1 MAMRLNSVGRKYT
14 FHVSPIVCG
23 WQHILCNAQDVP
35 NYEVRLNRGRKITG
49 RTRSCSWGGTSLL
62 FLSPPSSS
70 LCPLSSFK
78 HPLPHSHPSH
88 FISLPFFSPPS
99 FHFPPINSAIE
110 GLGSSVSSSVRVRG
124 AWPDCAP
131 ASATVEDYTS
141 YPQFIRADT
150 APGQPGTLPRYSPRK
165 RDKHHVFAPVPFR
178 GLFWFLKWK
187 YNNRI
192 NRFHK
197 SVKWKWNVLRA
208 GNLSPNITP
217 CPRRLWVY
225 NCSCVIGLY

>member
-1 MAMRLNSVGRKYT
+1 MHKMCRITKFVWTVVERSLVELGAAAEGAHLSSSCRLPPLL
-14 FHVSPIVCG
+14 FAPSPPLN
-23 WQHILCNAQDVP
+23 ILYLIP
-35 NYEVRLNRGRKITG
+35 IPPI
-49 RTRSCSWGGTSLL
+49 S
-62 FLSPPSSS
+62 FLSP
-70 LCPLSSFK
+70 SF
-78 HPLPHSHPSH
+78 
-88 FISLPFFSPPS
+88 FPPS
-99 FHFPPINSAIE
+99 FHFPPLNSAIE